1 MKRIIAGIL
10 CLMVLLTLPLTASA
24 AGASMRISAS
34 SGTATRGETI
44 TLTVTLSNSEPV
56 SNGGIILNYDSSAF
70 ELVGGSLVVN
80 GAQGEVSASIGGGV
94 FSVYPDAVVS
104 GSIFTIILKVKSDA
118 PFGKYSISGSSSLK
132 TNSGDSAVSC
142 SVSGTGITVV
152 CSHSFGQASKV
163 DDGSH
168 KSTCSICGE
177 TKTESHNWDSGTV
190 DKAAT
195 CKDTGVKKLKCT
207 ACGATKNETIP
218 VNNDHKYG
226 SFSKVDGSKH
236 THKCSVCGKQETL
249 THTWNSGKV
258 TKQATCTEE
267 GSKEL
272 TCTGCKATK
281 TEVVKK
287 TDHSF
292 TPWEKVDDSG
302 HSRKCT
308 VCDKQETGSHTADD
322 VWEHD
327 ENGHFQECVCGH
339 ISNWEAHV
347 PGPEPTETT
356 DQLCTVCSRLLK
368 PNTAHEHVYDAS
380 WTIDEVG
387 HWHKCTQCDEKDSFA
402 THAFE
407 DECDVDCNVCGLERE
422 APHVPGEIREADGE
436 GHWFPCKLCG
446 EKANFAA
453 HTPGPAATTS
463 TPQNCAVCGFEL
475 APVLPHDHVY
485 DHQGSSHAHA
495 CACGETYLADAL
507 TCDVCLAE
515 NKPFPWWIVCIG
527 EAVVFGGIIVF
538 LLVKTKK
545 KRESVLGSED

>member
-1 MKRIIAGIL
+1 MKRLFTWVL
-10 CLMVLLTLPLTASA
+10 CLGVLCGLALTANA
-24 AGASMRISAS
+24 AGSMRISAS
-34 SGTATRGETI
+34 SATVTRGETI
-44 TLTVTLSNSEPV
+44 TLSVSLSNSDAIG
-56 SNGGIILNYDSSAF
+56 SGGIILGFDGSAF
-70 ELVGGSLVVN
+70 EIVGGSCGVS
-80 GAQGEVSASIGGGV
+80 GAALAEVSAANGGGV
-94 FSVYPDAVVS
+94 FALQEPKVVS
-104 GSIFTIILKVKSDA
+104 GQIFTIKLKVKDNA
-118 PFGKYSISGSSSLK
+118 PFGKYSISGSGSID
-132 TNSGDSAVSC
+132 GAGC
-142 SVSGTGITVV
+142 GVSGTGITVV
-152 CSHSFGQASKV
+152 CSHSFGGASKI
-163 DDGSH
+163 DGDTH
-168 KSTCSICGE
+168 QRTCTICGE
-177 TKTESHNWDSGTV
+177 KKSESHSWDAGTV
-190 DKAAT
+190 TKPAT
-195 CKDTGVKKLKCT
+195 CKETGTKQLTCT
-207 ACGATKNETIP
+207 DCGATKTETVP
-218 VNNDHKYG
+218 LSTQHKYG
-226 SFSKVDGSKH
+226 GFTKVDAGKH
-236 THKCSVCGKQETL
+236 SHTCSVCGKKETVK
-249 THTWNSGKV
+249 HSWNSGKV
-258 TKQATCTEE
+258 TKKATCTEE

-507 TCDVCLAE
+507 TCEVCLAE

-527 EAVVFGGIIVF
+527 EVVVFGGIIVF

>member
-1 MKRIIAGIL
+1 MRKIFAWVL
-10 CLMVLLTLPLTASA
+10 CLVVLCGLAVTANA
-24 AGASMRISAS
+24 AGSMRISAS
-34 SGTATRGETI
+34 SATVTRGETI
-44 TLTVTLSNSEPV
+44 TLSVSLSNSDPIG
-56 SNGGIILNYDSSAF
+56 SGGIILGFDSSAF
-70 ELVGGSLVVN
+70 EIVGGSCGVS
-80 GAQGEVSASIGGGV
+80 GAMLAEVSASRGGGV
-94 FSVYPDAVVS
+94 FALQEPKVVS
-104 GSIFTIILKVKSDA
+104 GQIFTIKLKVKDNA
-118 PFGKYSISGSSSLK
+118 PFGKYSISGSGSID
-132 TNSGDSAVSC
+132 GAGC
-142 SVSGTGITVV
+142 GVSGTGITVV
-152 CSHSFGQASKV
+152 CAHNFGGASKT
-163 DDGSH
+163 DGDTH
-168 KSTCSICGE
+168 QRTCTICGE
-177 TKTESHNWDSGTV
+177 KKSESHSWDAGTV
-190 DKAAT
+190 TKPAT
-195 CKDTGVKKLKCT
+195 CKEIGTKQLTCTG
-207 ACGATKNETIP
+207 CGATKTENIP
-218 VNNDHKYG
+218 LSTQHKYG
-226 SFSKVDGSKH
+226 GYTKVDAGKH
-236 THKCSVCGKQETL
+236 NYTCSVCGKKETVK
-249 THTWNSGKV
+249 HTWNSGKV
-258 TKQATCTEE
+258 TKKATCTEE

-272 TCTGCKATK
+272 TCTGCKTTK
-281 TEVVKK
+281 TETVKK
-287 TDHSF
+287 TAHSF

-308 VCDKQETGSHTADD
+308 VCAKQETGEHSYDD
-322 VWEHD
+322 AWVHD

-339 ISNWEAHV
+339 ITNWQAHV

-368 PNTAHEHVYDAS
+368 PNTAHEHAYDDIWA
-380 WTIDEVG
+380 IDEVG
-387 HWHKCTQCDEKDSFA
+387 HWHKCSQCDEKDSFA

-507 TCDVCLAE
+507 TCVVCLAE
-515 NKPFPWWIVCIG
+515 NEPFPWWIVCIG

-538 LLVKTKK
+538 LLVKSKK
-545 KRESVLGSED
+545 KPEDIPPVEE